1 MLQLRYMLSQIF
13 SLNFSLYVFLK
24 YPVLQSFQSLL
35 FLKSLSLSIFVGS
48 CLKHHK
54 NVCTCFRM
62 QWCRKFRTCN
72 ESDISITTTTITK
85 RFCMF
90 SIIFI
95 TGKEKIFKFYVT
107 SKITISI
114 VIIKVRINW
123 LVSIKMKNEVNVA
136 QIHQICLYNLINL
149 FMSHGH

>member
-1 MLQLRYMLSQIF
+1 M
-13 SLNFSLYVFLK
+13 
-24 YPVLQSFQSLL
+24 L

-54 NVCTCFRM
+54 NVSTCFRM
-62 QWCRKFRTCN
+62 QWCRKCRTCN

-107 SKITISI
+107 SKVTISI

-136 QIHQICLYNLINL
+136 QIHQICLYESDQFIYVTWPLNWRSRQTLIRKN
-149 FMSHGH
+149 FGIAR